1 MTANRKEAM
10 EILERIPEDRLP
22 YIIQILHDDE
32 KMQTDSEKGNLSLDQ
47 LVMEASK
54 TIKMQII

>member
-22 YIIQILHDDE
+22 YIIQILHDVE
-32 KMQTDSEKGNLSLDQ
+32 KMETDSEKGNLSLDQ
-47 LVMEASK
+47 LVMEASEK
-54 TIKMQII
+54 K